1 MEVKSKG
8 FYVHVSLLF
17 ILTGVSKAIVSD
29 NTVFVCVCGLL
40 LSVVLNLRLYC
51 LRKIGSKTVCEWR
64 SYFFKKA
71 THISEKKVLVITQTK
86 RKSSGNFYINSG
98 SNHYVH
104 CVRDHQLG
112 IQKILSPCSRFLNN
126 DVYNNSACYTCL

>member
-17 ILTGVSKAIVSD
+17 ILTDVSKAIVSD

-51 LRKIGSKTVCEWR
+51 LRKIGSNPVFEWR
-64 SYFFKKA
+64 RFFFFKKQL
-71 THISEKKVLVITQTK
+71 IFLK
-86 RKSSGNFYINSG
+86 RTF
-98 SNHYVH
+98 
-104 CVRDHQLG
+104 
-112 IQKILSPCSRFLNN
+112 
-126 DVYNNSACYTCL
+126 